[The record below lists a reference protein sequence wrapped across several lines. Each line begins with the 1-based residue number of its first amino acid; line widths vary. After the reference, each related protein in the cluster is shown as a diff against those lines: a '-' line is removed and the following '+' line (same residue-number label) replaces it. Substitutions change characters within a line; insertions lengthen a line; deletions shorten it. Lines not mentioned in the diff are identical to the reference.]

1 MPRAGCW
8 SAAAVISPSPRVRRA
23 GRISTAR
30 WQNCSRRQPA
40 HRSRIAGAA
49 AVTTDYL
56 PHLHE
61 PAPGLLIDAGCQ
73 GRGVALQTALG
84 RAIATSIATQN
95 AEALPL
101 PVTPLRSIPFHRFHQ
116 AYVSALI
123 AWYRVLDR
131 IGA

>member
-1 MPRAGCW
+1 MKEKMFPQLKGAGIDFRW
-8 SAAAVISPSPRVRRA
+8 GGRVAITRD
-23 GRISTAR
+23 
-30 WQNCSRRQPA
+30 
-40 HRSRIAGAA
+40 H
-49 AVTTDYL
+49 L

-84 RAIATSIATQN
+84 RAIATYIATQD
-95 AEALPL
+95 ADALPL
-101 PVTPLRSIPFHRFHQ
+101 PVTPLRGIPFHRFHQ